1 MAISITSLY
10 PEKNEINVPV
20 SSNINIILESD
31 TYDLDVQSVRFYI
44 NGLRIRAS
52 SKYSLETLSAQDKK
66 IVEVTFYARRRIKF
80 ANERYGA
87 PDTRYGK
94 QDVLISNF
102 MYNSRYVCRV
112 EIDDFAGNTFSDY
125 FSFSTEE
132 GVFYNSSPEA
142 YFYSSTSQQLA
153 NFLPEWSK
161 ARYDKFSIFQQAINP
176 SASFIEAI
184 DNKIQFDFLNLFAQ
198 TANYNELANLY
209 KIEFGA
215 SSDFK
220 TTILNDGTSLQ
231 IPPKISALLNI
242 TKIYP
247 TAEFN
252 NDLQSVF
259 YNKLPSRIEADKVKI
274 TNEFLPLASCSKNK
288 IFLNK
293 TLDRPGSLSVN
304 VYNGT
309 EFIKSNQGT
318 NTQEIVTIRID
329 GVSTQEVDQ
338 VEDIVIFE
346 NASYVTQK
354 LWNSIKSVQLINIA
368 DDCSIDYSL
377 TYLPPADAKVLD
389 IFKHCSEDGLVRESI
404 WSLFNNPHGSVL
416 CQEVYAEQEID
427 QIVLSKGAKTQVN
440 EYQLLDIDRTT
451 AIDAVAVCC
460 DPFSYNLYVIDANY
474 LYLYDKREPY
484 SSSVKLLKKS
494 PTDPDVVLELSMDNL
509 ARNED
514 GKFVEASISH
524 KIIDREPYSYV
535 LSIRRPDST
544 THYVKQDQT
553 LTLNKKEAEVVLP
566 LGTVVIE
573 SNPLLIE
580 LAELGDHIISLE
592 VKYRNGSVSIDQKI
606 ARCLFKSAIVKYKLA
621 RALNN
626 LEAINIKRDF
636 DGAIKVLDEDEG
648 LNSLIFG
655 RDSMLIDY
663 EKGAIYFTDKYE
675 EVYSD
680 D

>member
-1 MAISITSLY
+1 MAISITSLF

-20 SSNINIILESD
+20 SSNITVVLESD

-102 MYNSRYVCRV
+102 MYSSRYVCRV

-125 FSFSTEE
+125 FSFSTEQ
-132 GVFYNSSPEA
+132 GVFYNTSPEE
-142 YFYSSTSQQLA
+142 YFYYSTSQQLA

-161 ARYDKFSIFQQAINP
+161 ARFDKFSVFQQTINP
-176 SASFIEAI
+176 AASFIEAI

-259 YNKLPSRIEADKVKI
+259 YNKLPSRIEADKTKI
-274 TNEFLPLASCSKNK
+274 NPVFLPLAACSKNK
-288 IFLNK
+288 VVLNK

-309 EFIKSNQGT
+309 EFIKSDGNAT
-318 NTQEIVTIRID
+318 TQDIVTLRIE
-329 GVSTQEVDQ
+329 GISTQEVDQ
-338 VEDIVIFE
+338 IEDIVIFE

-354 LWNSIKSVQLINIA
+354 LWNSVKSVQLINIT
-368 DDCSIDYSL
+368 DDCNIDYSI

-389 IFKHCSEDGLVRESI
+389 VFKHCSEDNLVREAI
-404 WSLFNNPHGSVL
+404 WSLFDNQYGSVL
-416 CQEVYAEQEID
+416 CQEVYLEQEIN
-427 QIVLSKGAKTQVN
+427 QIVLSQGAKTQVN
-440 EYQLLDIDRTT
+440 EYQLLDVDRVTP
-451 AIDAVAVCC
+451 IDAIAVCC
-460 DPFSYNLYVIDANY
+460 DPFSYNLYVIDQEH

-484 SSSVKLLKKS
+484 SSAVKLLKKS
-494 PTDPDVVLELSMDNL
+494 PTDPDIVLELSTDNL

-535 LSIRRPDST
+535 LSIQYPDNT
-544 THYVKQDQT
+544 VYYVRQNQT
-553 LTLNKKEAEVVLP
+553 LTLNKKEAEVILP

-573 SNPLLIE
+573 SSPLLME
-580 LAELGDHIISLE
+580 LVQLGDHIISLE

-606 ARCLFKSAIVKYKLA
+606 ARCLSKSAIAKYKLA

-626 LEAINIKRDF
+626 LEAVNIKRDF
-636 DGAIKVLDEDEG
+636 DGSIKILDEDDG
-648 LNSLIFG
+648 LSTLIFG
-655 RDSMLIDY
+655 RDAMLIDY
-663 EKGAIYFTDKYE
+663 EKGVVYFTDKYE